1 MGGGRIA
8 TPPDSPAAVMATA
21 NKNPV
26 KFPDGDAG
34 PMQQVVIANRLTDG
48 VVVFLGR
55 DRQWVTYLKDCPPAE
70 TPEEAEALLAMGVEA
85 ENNQEI
91 VGPELIEV
99 QDQNGTLAP
108 IKMREAMRARGPSI
122 RTDLGKQAGN

>member
-1 MGGGRIA
+1 M
-8 TPPDSPAAVMATA
+8 MATA
-21 NKNPV
+21 KKNPM
-26 KFPDGDAG
+26 KSPDGDAG

-70 TPEEAEALLAMGVEA
+70 TTEEAEALLAMGVEA
-85 ENNQEI
+85 ENAQEI
-91 VGPELIEV
+91 VGPDLIEV
-99 QDQNGTLAP
+99 ENDGGTLAP
-108 IKMREAMRARGPSI
+108 VKMREAMRARGPSI

>member
-8 TPPDSPAAVMATA
+8 TPPDSPATVMATA
-21 NKNPV
+21 KKNPM
-26 KFPDGDAG
+26 KSPDGDAG

-70 TPEEAEALLAMGVEA
+70 TPSVSRLAMTTCCMGPASPSGNFTGFFLTVAITAAGESGGVA
-85 ENNQEI
+85 
-91 VGPELIEV
+91 
-99 QDQNGTLAP
+99 
-108 IKMREAMRARGPSI
+108 I
-122 RTDLGKQAGN
+122 RPPPLRYQGSHRNS